1 MKGFWSKKLPA
12 FVLAL
17 IMTAGVM
24 PAALA
29 VEQSPCGHNNWS
41 AWIRLDDDQH
51 QRTCLTSGC
60 SNVDKASHN
69 WSSVYKSD
77 AASHWQVCTDCGA
90 QTAPAAHTYSGTMS
104 YDANNHWDQCT
115 VKGCDYKDNLG
126 GHVDTNGDG
135 KCDTCGY
142 TGMAATVTVT
152 FINCGSTYKTQ
163 TVNRGSAP
171 STNPGTPSKAS
182 SGGRKYTFKGWTTTN
197 PGSAGLYNG
206 QSYLS
211 SAQVAS
217 KALTA
222 STTYYALYTA
232 NTSTEIT
239 YEVAAGDSLAF
250 DRADF
255 KEVFDDVWGRDD
267 TFRYAVFYADSSL
280 KSSNGILYHDYGTRY
295 EEELSRSDL
304 EDHEFY
310 YKSEDYLID
319 SLTFIADADADGRT
333 VTLDFTL
340 FGDDE
345 YVDGT
350 LTIEIQRAGSSSATR
365 ADITYEVDPGK
376 TVSFDRSD
384 FDDFFD
390 DEFDGDDSF
399 EYVVFEPDSSLKSS
413 NGILYY
419 DYEGRH
425 EEEFSR
431 SDLEDYEFYY
441 RGGDYDIDDLTFV
454 AVDDAN
460 GAIVTLDFTAYGD
473 TEKVSGVLK
482 ILIGDV
488 DTSSSDK
495 GDIQYTVLPGKEVEF
510 DRYDFYDFFREEYS
524 GTPRYVTFEPDSSLK
539 SSNGILY
546 YDYDGRDE
554 VDFSRTKLANTVFYY
569 SDSDYGDYP
578 LDELIFVADDDF
590 EGTVTMDFRI
600 SYDEDKYVDGTLTI
614 TSEATAAGS
623 IGFGSVRYAVTTG
636 TAVQINAYDFAR
648 LFKSQHGANSTFQY
662 VKFLS
667 APTTGSLY
675 YSYYGS
681 DRQQLTT
688 SNASGYAYYLD
699 ATSSQRKLT
708 ELTYIPSGSNY
719 CATIPFMAYGSGGRT
734 VVGSVLIS
742 VTRNTVSEVYGVTP
756 KNSSVTFPA
765 SNIYNAVYSATGS
778 ALASIQL
785 LKLPDASVGTVN
797 VSGGYVSYK
806 ADTSTRYGYN
816 SGTQLISQLKFVP
829 ASGYTGS
836 VEIPYV
842 AYNSAGDAIASGTF
856 SLGVVNTVK
865 RFTDVTSSTWCYKY
879 VTELSDAGVI
889 DGYSDASFR
898 PNNSITYGAA
908 LKLIM
913 LAAGYAEQAPT
924 DSSNVFSGYLAR
936 AKADGLVTGSV
947 NLSGTITRLQV
958 SQLAAKAM
966 KLSITNLPSAK
977 PFTDTSDVYVQALNA
992 AGIVE
997 GYFENGTSTFKPNNT
1012 LTRGHVATIVWRMR
1026 NYQG

>member
-1 MKGFWSKKLPA
+1 MKGFWSRKLPA

-29 VEQSPCGHNNWS
+29 ADCGHNNWG
-41 AWIRLDDDQH
+41 AWTKLDESKH
-51 QRTCLTSGC
+51 QRVCLTSGC
-60 SNVDKASHN
+60 PGTQEASHS
-69 WSSVYKSD
+69 WAAAYETD
-77 AASHWQVCTDCGA
+77 ASSHWKKCTDCGA
-90 QTAPAAHTYSGTMS
+90 QTTHEAHNYSGVMKS
-104 YDANNHWDQCT
+104 DSSNHWDQCT
-115 VKGCDYKDNLG
+115 VCGYRDNLG
-126 GHVDTNGDG
+126 GHVDTNNDG

-142 TGMAATVTVT
+142 SVGISNTITVT
-152 FINCGSTYKTQ
+152 FINGTSTYRTQ
-163 TVNRGSAP
+163 TITRGGTPA
-171 STNPGTPSKAS
+171 NPGTPAKAS
-182 SGGRKYTFKGWTTTN
+182 SGGRKYTFKGWTTTY
-197 PGSAGLYNG
+197 PGSAGLYTN
-206 QSYLS
+206 QSYRSSSQVANTSLS
-211 SAQVAS
+211 SN
-217 KALTA
+217 
-222 STTYYALYTA
+222 TTYYALYTA
-232 NTSTEIT
+232 STSSSSDLT
-239 YEVAAGDSLAF
+239 YEVAAGDSLDF

-255 KEVFDDVWGRDD
+255 KEIFDDVWDGDD

-280 KSSNGILYHDYGTRY
+280 KSSNGVLYHDYGTRY

-304 EDHEFY
+304 EDYEFY
-310 YKSEDYLID
+310 YKSDDYLID

-340 FGDDE
+340 YGDDE

-350 LTIEIQRAGSSSATR
+350 LTIEIERAGSSSATR
-365 ADITYEVDPGK
+365 ADITYEVDPGR
-376 TVSFDRSD
+376 TVSFDRRD

-399 EYVVFEPDSSLKSS
+399 QYVVFEADSSLKSS

-441 RGGDYDIDDLTFV
+441 RDGDYDIDDLTFV
-454 AVDDAN
+454 ADDDAD
-460 GAIVTLDFTAYGD
+460 GAIVTLDFIAYGEYED
-473 TEKVSGVLK
+473 VSGVLK

-488 DTSSSDK
+488 DSNTSSDK
-495 GDIQYTVLPGKEVEF
+495 GDLQYTVLPGEEVAF

-524 GTPRYVTFEPDSSLK
+524 GTPRYVTFSPDSSLK
-539 SSNGILY
+539 ASNGVMY
-546 YDYDGRDE
+546 YDYGGRDE
-554 VDFSRTKLANTVFYY
+554 EEFSRTGFSNAVFYY
-569 SDSDYGDYP
+569 SDSEYGDYP
-578 LDELIFVADDDF
+578 LDELTFVADDDF
-590 EGTVTMDFRI
+590 EGTVAMDFRI
-600 SYDEDKYVDGTLTI
+600 SFDEDKYVDGTLTI
-614 TSEATAAGS
+614 TSETTAAGS

-648 LFKSQHGANSTFQY
+648 LYRSQHGDTSTFQY
-662 VKFLS
+662 VKFLTPPS
-667 APTTGSLY
+667 KGSLY
-675 YSYYGS
+675 YNYYGS
-681 DRQQLTT
+681 GRQQLTS
-688 SNASGYAYYLD
+688 SNISDNAYYLD
-699 ATSSQRKLT
+699 ASSSQRKLT

-719 CATIPFMAYGSGGRT
+719 CATIPFVAYGSGSRT
-734 VVGSVLIS
+734 VVGSILIS
-742 VTRNTVSEVYGVTP
+742 VTRSTVSEVYGVTP

-797 VSGGYVSYK
+797 ISGGYVSYK

-829 ASGYTGS
+829 TSGYTGP

-842 AYNSAGDAIASGTF
+842 AYNSAGDAIASGIF
-856 SLGVVNTVK
+856 SLGVVNTVR

-913 LAAGYAEQAPT
+913 LAAGYSEQAPT

-947 NLSGTITRLQV
+947 NLTGTITRLQV